1 MLKSRSL
8 IIFIYAIAINDSCI
22 AVESTDSSLSLTWCR
37 ELADAYNGSAA
48 SAMIGLF
55 WLKNGSRFMTNIQ
68 SMQFVINGLTPNTE
82 YLLVF
87 DVESYMSE
95 VAKPSVRRLAT
106 RHIRTKY
113 FSMLT
118 KVIFLQLVFETIFFF
133 IV

>member
-1 MLKSRSL
+1 M
-8 IIFIYAIAINDSCI
+8 
-22 AVESTDSSLSLTWCR
+22 TD
-37 ELADAYNGSAA
+37 
-48 SAMIGLF
+48 
-55 WLKNGSRFMTNIQ
+55 IQ

-82 YLLVF
+82 YLLLF
-87 DVESYMSE
+87 DVESYKEE

-113 FSMLT
+113 FSTLT